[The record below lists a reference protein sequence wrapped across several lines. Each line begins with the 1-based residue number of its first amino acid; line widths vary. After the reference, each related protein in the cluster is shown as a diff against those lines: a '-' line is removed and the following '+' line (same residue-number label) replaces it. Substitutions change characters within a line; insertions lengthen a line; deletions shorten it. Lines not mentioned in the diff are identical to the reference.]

1 MERLMPKFDLYVV
14 RPPEGLATITA
25 ISEGKQ
31 KQSEAALRNLS
42 RSGCVVKSL
51 GDIDL
56 SFVKKSEAQ
65 IKIEFAIR
73 NMFAASPYKPP
84 VSIVW

>member
-1 MERLMPKFDLYVV
+1 MPKFDLYVV
-14 RPPEGLATITA
+14 RPPAGMATVTA
-25 ISEGKQ
+25 IPEGKQ
-31 KQSEAALRNLS
+31 KQSEVTLRNLS
-42 RSGCVVKSL
+42 RSGCMVKSL

-73 NMFAASPYKPP
+73 TMFAASTYKPP

>member
-1 MERLMPKFDLYVV
+1 M
-14 RPPEGLATITA
+14 
-25 ISEGKQ
+25 
-31 KQSEAALRNLS
+31 
-42 RSGCVVKSL
+42 KSL

-56 SFVKKSEAQ
+56 SFVKRSEAQ